1 MRYSTFICSSSSMS
15 LRSAGE
21 LAATAF
27 LGCSFTTEAFL
38 AKLHVENVYE

>member
-1 MRYSTFICSSSSMS
+1 MS

-27 LGCSFTTEAFL
+27 FGCSFTTEAFL
-38 AKLHVENVYE
+38 AKLQVEKV